1 MSQKIAKE
9 LFNNTKQFLKD
20 AHQEAF
26 IIKIIILFVLYIIVN
41 LVFDIITRND
51 LIKTFA
57 DNPYIEIRLPNIM
70 TYKILISL
78 VMIITSHFF
87 YKYFIKPHINFG

>member
-1 MSQKIAKE
+1 MPVKE

-20 AHQEAF
+20 DHYTSF
-26 IIKIIILFVLYIIVN
+26 IIKIIILFILYLVVN

-51 LIKTFA
+51 LTKTFVE
-57 DNPYIEIRLPNIM
+57 NPYIVIHLPNNM

-78 VMIITSHFF
+78 FMIITSHFF
-87 YKYFIKPHINFG
+87 YKYLIKPHIHI